1 MPTKALLEATIDAAC
16 CQLGKRDRRLFER
29 KVNERSFS
37 HKFAMYLQQEVDAWK
52 EGWDVDCEFN
62 RDRKNTGEDYAKQL
76 HLIDK
81 INSLSTT
88 VYDEDAKTV
97 FPDVI
102 IHRRGSGNNLL
113 VAEIKKDTA
122 SETDIAFDRLHKLP
136 AYVNQLG
143 YQASVFI
150 LIDLDSIKCVVQWI
164 KPLEQD
170 IAQPSCFT

>member
-1 MPTKALLEATIDAAC
+1 MPTKELLEAAVDAAC
-16 CQLGKRDRRLFER
+16 CQLVKRDRPLFER

-37 HKFAMYLQQEVDAWK
+37 HKFAMYLQQKVDAWK

-62 RDRKNTGEDYAKQL
+62 RDRKDTGGDYAKQL

-102 IHRRGSGNNLL
+102 IHRRGPGNNLL
-113 VAEIKKDTA
+113 VAEMKKNTA
-122 SETDIAFDRLHKLP
+122 SYTDIAFDRLHKLP
-136 AYVNQLG
+136 AGQGQGTGDTRL
-143 YQASVFI
+143 
-150 LIDLDSIKCVVQWI
+150 C
-164 KPLEQD
+164 
-170 IAQPSCFT
+170 